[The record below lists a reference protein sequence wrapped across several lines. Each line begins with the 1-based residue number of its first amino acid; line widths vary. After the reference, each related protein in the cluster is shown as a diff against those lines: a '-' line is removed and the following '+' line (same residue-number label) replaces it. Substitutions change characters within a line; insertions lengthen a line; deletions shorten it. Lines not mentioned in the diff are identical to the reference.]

1 MAIVKYVQYQIGGNS
16 TPSSMQEVINY
27 CLQPHKTHY
36 GEEDRLCAVSG
47 LDCNPEFVYDEF
59 MATKVLY
66 GKENGIYFYHYVQAF
81 HPDDD
86 LTPEEANRIG
96 MELAKEWAG
105 HEVLVA
111 THVDRKH
118 LHNHII
124 INSVSHENGLKLRQ
138 TPSTLKHLRKVND
151 RICMEHGLSTLPPYE
166 KKDGASSLG
175 NREYYPAKRGNSWKF
190 RLRNN
195 IKIAM
200 EWSYTREE
208 FIENMF
214 RLGYGVRW
222 EDGRKNI
229 TYTCFRE
236 DKYKDGKYRKCN
248 DDKLSEEKYLKE
260 VMTYEFEIRQRSL
273 LRRADEAQRNTTDT
287 AARAHTDGTD
297 DAGGLGTAVGH
308 DTSAGKS
315 DRRTGSDRGADDR
328 NGRKISVGDEENGRG
343 NQCFS
348 EENAGENG
356 SDVHTTGW
364 ESERNALGKNRTP
377 GDSRRCPVVGSVS
390 RVLTPNPSGVGTL
403 SLLRVA
409 SAGLSYNVGDKNKT
423 PEEIEA
429 EERARLAASNAGLV
443 LGSAIGVALELHH
456 RHDDKG
462 HDAEEAIEENNGDEQ
477 TGPVLS
483 M

>member
-1 MAIVKYVQYQIGGNS
+1 MAIVKYVQYKIGGNS

-27 CLQPHKTHY
+27 CLQPHKTNY

-47 LDCNPEFVYDEF
+47 LNCNPDFVYDEF
-59 MATKVLY
+59 MATKVLH

-86 LTPEEANRIG
+86 LTPEKANRLG
-96 MELAKEWAG
+96 MELAKEWAD

-124 INSVSHENGLKLRQ
+124 INSVNLETGKKLRQ
-138 TPSTLKHLRKVND
+138 NPSTLKHLRRVND
-151 RICMEHGLSTLPPYE
+151 RICMENGLSTLPPYE

-208 FIENMF
+208 FIENML

-248 DDKLSEEKYLKE
+248 DDKLSDEKYLKE
-260 VMTYEFEIRQRSL
+260 VMSYEFEIRQRSL

-287 AARAHTDGTD
+287 AARAHADGAD
-297 DAGGLGTAVGH
+297 DARGLGTAV
-308 DTSAGKS
+308 DYDPSAGNS
-315 DRRTGSDRGADDR
+315 DRRTGSDRGSDDR
-328 NGRKISVGDEENGRG
+328 NGRKIPVGDEENSRG
-343 NQCFS
+343 NQFFS
-348 EENAGENG
+348 EENAGEAG
-356 SDVHTTGW
+356 SDVHRTGW
-364 ESERNALGKNRTP
+364 ESTRDALGKNRTP
-377 GDSRRCPVVGSVS
+377 GDSRRCPVVASPTRNG
-390 RVLTPNPSGVGTL
+390 TPHHSGVSTVG
-403 SLLRVA
+403 LLRMA
-409 SAGLSYNVGDKNKT
+409 SAGLRSCEDDKNKT

-429 EERARLAASNAGLV
+429 EEKARLAASNAGAIA
-443 LGSAIGVALELHH
+443 GSAIGVALELLH
-456 RHDDKG
+456 RHDDKCLG
-462 HDAEEAIEENNGDEQ
+462 AEEAIEESNGDGQ